1 MQLGTEVLAIFE
13 QHKDAAGTLVF
24 GAAADP
30 WFRYVRRADA
40 PW

>member
-1 MQLGTEVLAIFE
+1 MQLGPERLAIFE
-13 QHKDAAGTLVF
+13 QHRDANGVLVF

-30 WFRYVRRADA
+30 WFRFIRRADA